1 MLMVAVVGAAL
12 FLAGYLMPRGTTTDR
27 DVVAGVEPILA
38 SKQAAAQGE
47 PGSERE
53 SGEDTP
59 VRGAAA
65 ERAKAAAQA
74 AVPGAAVQ
82 EVERDSDGASG
93 SGYEVEL
100 VQPDGSTVKVRLD
113 GSYKVVETAREGR
126 DD

>member
-12 FLAGYLMPRGTTTDR
+12 FLAGYLMPRDTTPDR
-27 DVVAGVEPILA
+27 DIVAGVEPVVA
-38 SKQAAAQGE
+38 SNQATDQGE

-59 VRGAAA
+59 LSGAAA

-74 AVPGAAVQ
+74 AVPGATVQ
-82 EVERDSDGASG
+82 EVERDTDGASG
-93 SGYEVEL
+93 TTYEVEL
-100 VQPDGSTVKVRLD
+100 AQPDGSTMKVHLD
-113 GSYKVVETAREGR
+113 GSYRVVETAREGR